1 MRKYR
6 FLNKIA
12 TAIIIATLSF
22 SCKSSVS
29 RNAEQAKATDK
40 PKPQPNLVYGDLII
54 KEQSDYLM
62 IPVAIPEQNTDKGID
77 LSLSRSYEN
86 QRNNPLYNI
95 IFSQKQGGEAHL
107 LLNKKAIITSFDL
120 LEVKAADKPTTRVW
134 LYKIIDQ
141 DTNTDKKLNGEDA
154 TIGYLSDLS
163 GKNLQQITP
172 NNTRIISWVVVPSQ
186 NAIFLKIIKDSDNDK
201 KFTEEDKTNFVR
213 VNLDKIGMGT
223 EIISDQIEQEIK
235 SYVFK

>member
-1 MRKYR
+1 MMRVYS
-6 FLNKIA
+6 FLNKIT

-29 RNAEQAKATDK
+29 SKTEQAKATDK
-40 PKPQPNLVYGDLII
+40 PNSQQNIVYGDLII

-62 IPVAIPEQNTDKGID
+62 IPVTVAEQNEDKGID
-77 LSLSRSYEN
+77 LKLSRSYE
-86 QRNNPLYNI
+86 RNNQLYNI
-95 IFSQKQGGEAHL
+95 IFYRKQDGEAHL

-120 LEVKAADKPTTRVW
+120 LEVKAANKPTTRFW
-134 LYKIIDQ
+134 LYRIVDQ
-141 DTNTDKKLNGEDA
+141 DTNTDKKLSSEDA

-186 NAIFLKIIKDSDNDK
+186 NAIFLKIIKDSDNNK
-201 KFTEEDKTNFVR
+201 KFTAEDKTNFVR
-213 VNLDKIGMGT
+213 VNLDKPSMGT
-223 EIISDQIEQEIK
+223 EIISEQIEQEIK

>member
-1 MRKYR
+1 MRNYN
-6 FLNKIA
+6 FLNKI
-12 TAIIIATLSF
+12 TTGIIVATLCF
-22 SCKSSVS
+22 SCRSFVS

-40 PKPQPNLVYGDLII
+40 SKPQANLVYGNLII

-62 IPVAIPEQNTDKGID
+62 IPVTLGEQNEDKGID
-77 LSLSRSYEN
+77 LKLSRSYD
-86 QRNNPLYNI
+86 RNNPLYNI
-95 IFSQKQGGEAHL
+95 IFYRKQDGEAHIL
-107 LLNKKAIITSFDL
+107 LKKKAIITSFDL

-134 LYKIIDQ
+134 LYRIIDQ

-186 NAIFLKIIKDSDNDK
+186 NALFLKIIKDSDNDK
-201 KFTEEDKTNFVR
+201 KFTEEDRTNFVR

-235 SYVFK
+235 SYIFK

>member
-1 MRKYR
+1 MRDYS
-6 FLNKIA
+6 FLNKIT

-29 RNAEQAKATDK
+29 RNAEQAKATEK
-40 PKPQPNLVYGDLII
+40 SKPQPNLVYGDLII

-62 IPVAIPEQNTDKGID
+62 IPVSLAEQNEDKGID
-77 LSLSRSYEN
+77 LKLSRSYE
-86 QRNNPLYNI
+86 RNNQLYNI
-95 IFSQKQGGEAHL
+95 IFYQKQDGEAHL

-120 LEVKAADKPTTRVW
+120 LEVKAANKPITRVW
-134 LYKIIDQ
+134 LYRIVDQ
-141 DTNTDKKLNGEDA
+141 DTNTDKKLSSEDA

-186 NAIFLKIIKDSDNDK
+186 NAIFLKIIKDSDNNK
-201 KFTEEDKTNFVR
+201 KFTAEDKTNFVR
-213 VNLDKIGMGT
+213 VNLDKPSMGT
-223 EIISDQIEQEIK
+223 EIISEQIEQEIK